1 MHHIVGAGFGG
12 IEAGTESKFD
22 IQAVECG
29 YSFVLRFAIEVQAP
43 LELRSYWLFF
53 TSGTSAKGCEHR
65 IKYNQI
71 K

>member
-1 MHHIVGAGFGG
+1 MSTLEIKSNIANN
-12 IEAGTESKFD
+12 EEKL
-22 IQAVECG
+22 AVECG
-29 YSFVLRFAIEVQAP
+29 YSSVLRFAIEVQAP
-43 LELRSYWLFF
+43 LELRSYRLFF